1 MRCPVLVSRAKET
14 ARLRDALALTGSDRG
29 AVVVL
34 RGEPGV
40 GKSRLVA
47 DVLAQ
52 AREARLTAL
61 TGRAVLSSS
70 PLPLRPLGEALLGW
84 LRTEQVPDDAG
95 LAPYLPALGGLAPQ
109 LAVQMT
115 GVAPA
120 DPGPPSVMLIG
131 EALLRLARAVPG
143 GALLV
148 VEDLHWADPETLG
161 VLEYVADNVRDV
173 PLVVVT
179 TTRPHDVPHVSELVD
194 ALERRGSAEVLDVAP
209 LAEGAVV
216 DMVGACLGG
225 AVPAELERL
234 VRRYSA
240 GFPLLVEEILSDLVG
255 TGALVRTDGDDPG
268 WVLTE
273 RPELVVPKSFARSI
287 ETRLEQADPVT
298 REVMEAAAIL
308 GEHFDWQVVVAALGL
323 DDRATAAA
331 IRELRDRRLVVPS
344 GDGFAIR
351 HALVREAVLAR
362 MLAPDRTRVAAALAT
377 ALAERADGPV
387 DAAGQSGEAQQHLA
401 ELFEAAGEHDR
412 AAQQWLWAARTAL
425 TRGAL
430 VSALDAL
437 GRAGALVPEDSS
449 VGLDVREA
457 TVEAHALAG
466 DPPSAM
472 AVAEPL
478 IARLEEMRADP
489 ERLAALRLRVARF
502 LLAGG
507 RWDEAAA
514 MLDLAPG
521 YDPGLEGVLRARVA
535 LGRLDDPGAIEIATA
550 ALEVVGE
557 DRPEVACEAWEVIG
571 RAHRGDNVV
580 AAEEAFEEGYRIAET
595 HGLELWRVRNLGLLG
610 SLDLIQRRPTDD
622 RLLAALAAALRLGAI
637 ATAAR
642 IELDLTMLKIR
653 TYELEEAAER
663 VERALPVMQR
673 LRLPDLSI
681 AHMFRAHLAGLQGR
695 NDEMEAEIARGLEV
709 SDSDP
714 MMSTGAWG
722 HVRAP
727 SALAHGRYEE
737 ARSHFAEAMVWV
749 RKYPGLPFSLRG
761 LWALLESV
769 LADGADAREE
779 VRSGPQASA
788 PFNHFCL
795 RAADAVALGRAGDAE
810 GAARIFADVEGAM
823 PGREPWH
830 ELHARL
836 LVAKAAAA
844 DGWGDPER
852 WFRSVLDGFVDNG
865 ITEGASVCRVEM
877 REAGFA
883 VPRRTTGGSRVSA
896 HLQALGVTAR
906 EYDVLLLVAD
916 GASNRDIAERLFLS
930 VRTVETHVARLL
942 QRTGAADRGELGG
955 FLAGS

>member
-1 MRCPVLVSRAKET
+1 MRCPVLVSRAEET
-14 ARLRDALALTGSDRG
+14 ARLRDALTLPGSGRG

-40 GKSRLVA
+40 GKSRLVV
-47 DVLAQ
+47 DVLAHAQ
-52 AREARLTAL
+52 ETGLTAL
-61 TGRAVLSSS
+61 TGRAVLSAS

-84 LRTEQVPDDAG
+84 LRTEQVPDDPG
-95 LAPYLPALGGLAPQ
+95 LAPYLPALGRLAPQ
-109 LAVQMT
+109 LAVQVD
-115 GVAPA
+115 GLGAAAA
-120 DPGPPSVMLIG
+120 DVGAPSVMLIG

-148 VEDLHWADPETLG
+148 IEDLHWADPETLG

-173 PLVVVT
+173 PLVVLA
-179 TTRPHDVPHVSELVD
+179 TTRPHDGPHVSELVD
-194 ALERRGSAEVLDVAP
+194 ALERRGSADVVDVAP
-209 LAEGAVV
+209 LVESSVV

-225 AVPAELERL
+225 AAPTELEDL

-240 GFPLLVEEILSDLVG
+240 GFPLLVEEILSDLVA
-255 TGALVRTDGDDPG
+255 TGALVRADEGTG
-268 WVLTE
+268 WSLTE
-273 RPELVVPKSFARSI
+273 RPELVVPRSFARSI
-287 ETRLEQADPVT
+287 ETRLGQVSADA
-298 REVMEAAAIL
+298 REVMEAAAVL
-308 GEHFDWQVVVAALGL
+308 GEQFDWRVVGAALGL
-323 DDRATAAA
+323 GDRGTTAAL
-331 IRELRDRRLVVPS
+331 RELRDQRLVVPS

-351 HALVREAVLAR
+351 HALVREAVLAG

-377 ALAERADGPV
+377 ALAERADDPAESGTPT
-387 DAAGQSGEAQQHLA
+387 GEAQQHLA
-401 ELFEAAGEHDR
+401 ELFEAAGEDER
-412 AAQQWLWAARTAL
+412 AAEQWLGAARAAL

-430 VSALDAL
+430 ASALDAL
-437 GRAGALVPEDSS
+437 GRAGALVPADSA

-478 IARLEEMRADP
+478 IARLEETGGDP
-489 ERLAALRLRVARF
+489 QRLAALRLRVARF

-507 RWDEAAA
+507 RWDEAEA

-521 YDPGLEGVLRARVA
+521 HDEALEGVLRARVL
-535 LGRLDDPGAIEIATA
+535 LGRMDDPGAIATARA
-550 ALEVVGE
+550 ALEGIGD

-580 AAEEAFEEGYRIAET
+580 AAEEAFEEGYRIAER

-622 RLLAALAAALRLGAI
+622 RLLAARAAALKLGAI
-637 ATAAR
+637 STAAR
-642 IELDLTMLKIR
+642 VELDLTMLRIR
-653 TYELEEAAER
+653 TYDLDDAAER
-663 VERALPVMQR
+663 VNRALPVMQR
-673 LRLPDLSI
+673 LRLPDLPI
-681 AHMFRAHLAGLQGR
+681 AHMFRAHLEGLQGR
-695 NDEMEAEIARGLEV
+695 FDEMEAEIERGLEV
-709 SDSDP
+709 AAGDP
-714 MMSTGAWG
+714 LMATGAWG

-727 SALAHGRYEE
+727 VALALGRYEE
-737 ARSHFAEAMVWV
+737 ARAHFAEAMVWV
-749 RKYPGLPFSLRG
+749 RQYPGLPFSMRG

-769 LADGADAREE
+769 LSDGADAREE
-779 VRSGPQASA
+779 VRTGPQANS

-795 RAADAVALGRAGDAE
+795 RSADAVALGRAGDAA
-810 GAARIFADVEGAM
+810 GAARVYADVEAAM

-844 DGWGDPER
+844 DGWGEPER
-852 WFRSVLDGFVDNG
+852 WFRHVLDGFVDNG
-865 ITEGASVCRVEM
+865 IVEGASVCRVEM

-883 VPRRTTGGSRVSA
+883 VPRRVAGGSRVPA
-896 HLQALGVTAR
+896 HLQGLGVTAR
-906 EYDVLLLVAD
+906 EYDVLLLVAE
-916 GASNRDIAERLFLS
+916 GATNRDIAERLFLS

-942 QRTGAADRGELGG
+942 QRTGAADRGELAG
-955 FLAGS
+955 FLSG